1 MPYTVEVDQSGRI
14 EFTRDDTV
22 MALSDGINNTLL
34 VEARVKRACVTELRN
49 RGISGPTLY
58 VRLFAT
64 GLYFLLKGHI
74 QQLSRVV
81 IDIEYFG
88 KEAQIKEHLINLLRR
103 AGCVVHADQ
112 IQFQRI
118 GKRSAAH
125 VLALETLRGH
135 SKPDLV
141 LSKEDLL
148 GEFRRKKIDRGLP
161 FGRPTYLQRPVK
173 DSIR

>member
-1 MPYTVEVDQSGRI
+1 MYGFLPPGSI
-14 EFTRDDTV
+14 FC
-22 MALSDGINNTLL
+22 S
-34 VEARVKRACVTELRN
+34 RAIFN
-49 RGISGPTLY
+49 S
-58 VRLFAT
+58 
-64 GLYFLLKGHI
+64 FLEW
-74 QQLSRVV
+74 V

-118 GKRSAAH
+118 GKRSPAH

-148 GEFRRKKIDRGLP
+148 GEFRRYKIDRGLP